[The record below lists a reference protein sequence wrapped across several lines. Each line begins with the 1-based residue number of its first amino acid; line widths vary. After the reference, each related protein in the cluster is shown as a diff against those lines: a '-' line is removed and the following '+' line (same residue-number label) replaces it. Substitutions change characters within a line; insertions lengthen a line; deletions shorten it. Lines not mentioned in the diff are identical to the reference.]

1 MCMYARAYRVALLIV
16 DALVDERLHCTGV
29 ARAHRVEQ
37 RRVYHPVVCWHGC
50 SVRWLTARWCPQE
63 HQQEHSR
70 SCAAVS
76 TGGSEVCA
84 TCAVRCTLHYR
95 KPQAAALVSRGS
107 RRLTGATHHLAF
119 EPPPYPSR
127 VTPTR

>member
-70 SCAAVS
+70 ACAAVS

-84 TCAVRCTLHYR
+84 AVRCTLLR
-95 KPQAAALVSRGS
+95 KPHLRQLRSSLGALVDSQA
-107 RRLTGATHHLAF
+107 RLTTSLS
-119 EPPPYPSR
+119 SR
-127 VTPTR
+127 HRTPAA